1 MSDNPIVKG
10 LKGVGMLAVIIG
22 MVASMAVVYTTIF
35 LIGAVTIAVRLIGLW
50 FWQLL
55 PTAIIV
61 LFGALTYKILQY

>member
-35 LIGAVTIAVRLIGLW
+35 LIGAITIAVRLIGLW

-55 PTAIIV
+55 PAAIIV